1 MHIVILIIAGIAL
14 LLAILYTA
22 GSRLIFLFEKY
33 NNTPCASQVDTI
45 SLLYF
50 FRSRLGLDFDI
61 KRIAGKLTDCY
72 VPSKK
77 VIALS
82 DETFSNNSLSA
93 VVVVSHEIGHAV
105 QHTKHRFW
113 FNLYRLLGGIFSLL
127 GGIAVPAVI
136 ASAVLTLLAI
146 EPQIASILLFSGLA
160 TLVSGF
166 LFKLFTIPLEYSAS
180 NIAINILTDFRVISP
195 DQVNLARQI
204 TNAAAFTYVAEFI
217 KDILGLNLLKR
228 R

>member
-1 MHIVILIIAGIAL
+1 M
-14 LLAILYTA
+14 
-22 GSRLIFLFEKY
+22 
-33 NNTPCASQVDTI
+33 
-45 SLLYF
+45 
-50 FRSRLGLDFDI
+50 
-61 KRIAGKLTDCY
+61 
-72 VPSKK
+72 
-77 VIALS
+77 
-82 DETFSNNSLSA
+82 
-93 VVVVSHEIGHAV
+93 
-105 QHTKHRFW
+105 
-113 FNLYRLLGGIFSLL
+113 L

-166 LFKLFTIPLEYSAS
+166 LFKLFTIPLEYSTS
-180 NIAINILTDFRVISP
+180 NIAINILTDFRVISQ
-195 DQVNLARQI
+195 DQVNLAKQI